1 MDWDV
6 ATPPS
11 SQVLVHHTLPP
22 VSTVI
27 LLSCVCRVFLVLAWA
42 SLLCA
47 SSPWAV
53 RFPSVLV
60 LPNLPVC
67 SRDGLLA
74 FFAIAAPLGETTDPE
89 IVVDAS
95 FVGSEGSEGAA
106 RECTLY
112 VFRRALADV
121 EQR

>member
-1 MDWDV
+1 M
-6 ATPPS
+6 
-11 SQVLVHHTLPP
+11 P
-22 VSTVI
+22 V
-27 LLSCVCRVFLVLAWA
+27 RPGQYVFQAFW
-42 SLLCA
+42 
-47 SSPWAV
+47 W
-53 RFPSVLV
+53 